1 MYSLLEMR
9 KDNTRRTKTLNVNY
23 TNFMGNS
30 KMVRNRVSQ
39 NKVWL
44 QLSLRIALVYRN
56 QIQRIQHELTTAMQY
71 N

>member
-1 MYSLLEMR
+1 MSKLFEMR

-23 TNFMGNS
+23 NNFTDNS
-30 KMVRNRVSQ
+30 RMVRDRVSQ
-39 NKVWL
+39 NEVWL